1 MNQNNKY
8 YLTENIF
15 RLKNKLYFEDEHN
28 KIKLNRNNWY
38 KFLKDY
44 GWEKIS
50 KQWKKKLDVKKNYF
64 AFLDCGGNGDCLF
77 HCISEALNEPYN
89 LSSELIDTQY
99 LRNIAAEQINQDNFT
114 LILENYK
121 IEKEN
126 NEFQGYWDPFIIKTK
141 EQLKKEIQTC
151 GNNFWGDHILLQLIQ
166 KKLNIN
172 IILFKTNIYD
182 ILSEE
187 NEGNIEIQFLDEN
200 KDITIMLYYIS
211 EMHYQLIGYFDGNL
225 ILTKFNKKQ
234 IPDEIKKIINLD

>member
-1 MNQNNKY
+1 MSQKNKY

-15 RLKNKLYFEDEHN
+15 RFKNKLYFEDENN
-28 KIKLNRNNWY
+28 KIKLNKNNWY
-38 KFLKDY
+38 QFLKDY

-50 KQWKKKLDVKKNYF
+50 KQWKKKLDIKKNYF
-64 AFLDCGGNGDCLF
+64 AVLDCGGNGDCLF

-99 LRNIAAEQINQDNFT
+99 LRNIAAEQINEDNFP

-126 NEFQGYWDPFIIKTK
+126 NEFQGYWDPFTIEKK
-141 EQLKKEIQTC
+141 EQLQKEIKIC

-172 IILFKTNIYD
+172 IIIFKTDIYD
-182 ILSEE
+182 ILLE
-187 NEGNIEIQFLDEN
+187 NDNVNLEIQFLEEN

-225 ILTKFNKKQ
+225 IQTKFNKNQ
-234 IPDEIKKIINLD
+234 IPVEIKNITVV

>member
-15 RLKNKLYFEDEHN
+15 RLKNKLYFEDENN
-28 KIKLNRNNWY
+28 KIKLNKNNWH

-50 KQWKKKLDVKKNYF
+50 KQWKTKLNIKKNYF
-64 AFLDCGGNGDCLF
+64 AILDCGGNGDCLF
-77 HCISEALNEPYN
+77 HCISEAMNEPYN

-99 LRNIAAEQINQDNFT
+99 LRNIAAEQINEDNFP

-126 NEFQGYWDPFIIKTK
+126 NEFQGYWDPSTIENK
-141 EQLKKEIQTC
+141 EQLQKEIKIC

-166 KKLNIN
+166 KKIRH
-172 IILFKTNIYD
+172 K
-182 ILSEE
+182 
-187 NEGNIEIQFLDEN
+187 
-200 KDITIMLYYIS
+200 YYP
-211 EMHYQLIGYFDGNL
+211 F
-225 ILTKFNKKQ
+225 
-234 IPDEIKKIINLD
+234 